1 MEQFSNLSP
10 MAVIFAFSTLNESMI
25 EYLFGS
31 VKQLRPYLPLIAL
44 ATASLLTFTYQIN
57 IFALLLGVESSN
69 PFLDFLLSGFVISRG
84 SNFINDI
91 AQKVLGS
98 K

>member
-1 MEQFSNLSP
+1 MDQLPISP
-10 MAVIFAFSTLNESMI
+10 LAVVLAFSALNEAII

-31 VKQLRPYLPLIAL
+31 VKGLHPYLPLLAL
-44 ATASLLTFTYQIN
+44 GTAVFLTFSYQISV
-57 IFALLLGVESSN
+57 FALIFNVQSSS
-69 PFLDFLLSGFVISRG
+69 PFLDFLLSGFIISRG

-91 AQKVLGS
+91 AQRFLRS